1 MAGNEDSAASPETPR
16 EDTPT
21 TSTSNGSRT
30 GLRIGGWILAG
41 LGALALIGGVALVV
55 VHLTQRGKNGYYTS
69 STKRVAAS
77 GYAITT
83 EGLDIGDLPS
93 FTTDAVGH
101 VRVSARGS
109 NGQPLFVGIAPQS
122 AVNAYLAGVGRSE
135 VTDVNGDTVS
145 YRTHPGGPPASP
157 PARQNFWRAARIGTG
172 EVTTTWKVTG
182 GTWVIVLMNATATSN
197 VNAAVSVGVKT
208 NLVLWI
214 GLGLVVVG
222 LIFGGAGTAMI
233 FSARPPRPTVTSS
246 PVGT

>member
-16 EDTPT
+16 EDTPK

-30 GLRIGGWILAG
+30 GLRIGGWILAA

-69 STKRVAAS
+69 STKRVAAPD
-77 GYAITT
+77 YAITT

-93 FTTDAVGH
+93 FATDAVGH

-109 NGQPLFVGIAPQS
+109 SGQPLFVGIAPQS

-157 PARQNFWRAARIGTG
+157 PGRQNFWRAASIGTG

-182 GTWVIVLMNATATSN
+182 GTWATATSN
-197 VNAAVSVGVKT
+197 LNAAVSVGVKT

-233 FSARPPRPTVTSS
+233 VSARPPRTTVTSS

>member
-1 MAGNEDSAASPETPR
+1 M
-16 EDTPT
+16 
-21 TSTSNGSRT
+21 
-30 GLRIGGWILAG
+30 G
-41 LGALALIGGVALVV
+41 LGAVALIGGVALVV

-145 YRTHPGGPPASP
+145 YRTHRRVDQPFQRCWFGTSSHRSHGRTTVASP
-157 PARQNFWRAARIGTG
+157 RRGGRLDPRDPIAHTVG
-172 EVTTTWKVTG
+172 ELRVE
-182 GTWVIVLMNATATSN
+182 SQ
-197 VNAAVSVGVKT
+197 AV
-208 NLVLWI
+208 
-214 GLGLVVVG
+214 
-222 LIFGGAGTAMI
+222 
-233 FSARPPRPTVTSS
+233 
-246 PVGT
+246 